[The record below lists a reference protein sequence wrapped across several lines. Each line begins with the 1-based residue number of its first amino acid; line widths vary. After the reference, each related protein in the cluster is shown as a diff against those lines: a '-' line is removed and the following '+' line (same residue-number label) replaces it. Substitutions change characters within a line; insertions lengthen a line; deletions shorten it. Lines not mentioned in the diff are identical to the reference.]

1 MSDGKHPS
9 HEERLI
15 TAVRMMKADI
25 DAIYTQLRDGAYAD
39 PDTFVNNWAH
49 LMERVKK
56 MKPALS
62 EPGVTETLLRTD
74 VRLTAELLAMTHA
87 VDIIENF
94 MKCLER
100 QAAEGGR
107 QR

>member
-1 MSDGKHPS
+1 MSDENQPS
-9 HEERLI
+9 HEEKLI
-15 TAVRMMKADI
+15 TAVRMMKADV
-25 DAIYTQLRDGAYAD
+25 DAIYTQLRDGTYAD

-49 LMERVKK
+49 LMDRVKK
-56 MKPALS
+56 MTPVLR

-87 VDIIENF
+87 VGIIENF

>member
-1 MSDGKHPS
+1 MSDGKQPS

-25 DAIYTQLRDGAYAD
+25 DAIYTQLRDGTYAD

-49 LMERVKK
+49 LMDRVKK
-56 MKPALS
+56 MTPVLS

>member
-1 MSDGKHPS
+1 
-9 HEERLI
+9 
-15 TAVRMMKADI
+15 MMKADI

-39 PDTFVNNWAH
+39 PNTFVNNWAH
-49 LMERVKK
+49 LMERIKK

>member
-1 MSDGKHPS
+1 
-9 HEERLI
+9 
-15 TAVRMMKADI
+15 MKADV
-25 DAIYTQLRDGAYAD
+25 DAIYTQLRDGTYAD

-49 LMERVKK
+49 LMDRVKK
-56 MKPALS
+56 MTPVLS

-87 VDIIENF
+87 VGIIENF
-94 MKCLER
+94 MRYLER

>member
-1 MSDGKHPS
+1 
-9 HEERLI
+9 
-15 TAVRMMKADI
+15 MKADI

-39 PDTFVNNWAH
+39 PNTFVNNWAH
-49 LMERVKK
+49 LMERIKK

>member
-1 MSDGKHPS
+1 VSDGKQPS

-15 TAVRMMKADI
+15 TAVRIMKADI

-39 PDTFVNNWAH
+39 PNTFVNNWAH
-49 LMERVKK
+49 LMERIKK

>member
-1 MSDGKHPS
+1 MSDENQPS
-9 HEERLI
+9 HEEKLI
-15 TAVRMMKADI
+15 TAVRMMKADV
-25 DAIYTQLRDGAYAD
+25 DAIYTQLRDGTYAD

-49 LMERVKK
+49 LMDRVKK
-56 MKPALS
+56 MTPVLS

-87 VDIIENF
+87 VGIIENF

-100 QAAEGGR
+100 QAADSGKI
-107 QR
+107 

>member
-1 MSDGKHPS
+1 MSDGKQPS

-39 PDTFVNNWAH
+39 PDTFVNNWTH

-56 MKPALS
+56 MTPALS

-74 VRLTAELLAMTHA
+74 VLLTAELLAMTHA
-87 VDIIENF
+87 VGIIENF

-100 QAAEGGR
+100 QAAESGR